1 MTSKVTEGYR
11 FLDHVSDAL
20 VEAWGQ
26 DIQAAFAQAA
36 LAFFDTMIKLDS
48 IEPKITEFVNSEGH
62 DEKELLYDW
71 LETLL
76 LKFDIDGM
84 VYSQFMIDP
93 IGESAGELTLRAR
106 VRGERYLRDKHGS
119 KVEIKGVTYHLMEI
133 NKLPDKVTV
142 RFLLDL

>member
-1 MTSKVTEGYR
+1 MSSEATEGYR
-11 FLDHVSDAL
+11 YLDHVSDAL

-26 DIQAAFAQAA
+26 SIQGAMAQAA
-36 LAFFDTMIKLDS
+36 LAFFDTMINLDS
-48 IEPKITEFVNSEGH
+48 IEPKLTEVVNSEGH

-84 VYSQFMIDP
+84 VYSQFMVDP
-93 IGESAGELTLRAR
+93 IGENAGEMTLRAR
-106 VRGERYLRDKHGS
+106 VSGERYVREKHGS